1 MGDINTICEQRK
13 RFQLFNIPPVRF
25 EPISPYVEDAQGRKL
40 TQQQLDMRRKAEILK
55 YNKNSTQGP
64 QLTKKQKLA
73 AALRGD
79 YNLSRVVC
87 PNDYKIPVLT
97 TASGIPGPAM
107 YLVEDR
113 DVRLYNYVKDA
124 NAYAEN
130 IYEDNEQWVFTTLP
144 NQLCA
149 NNNNFTAISYLHI
162 RKPIRQPYTRFTYST
177 PILFRMKGDNL
188 PASSAGIN
196 ITSLID
202 TTALSFQVV
211 YSNSVIPNNI
221 QLSSRFLH
229 ANSISATLKNPSNN
243 STYNFF
249 CEQYVGLLE
258 VSGIQLATSPGF
270 TYDFSIS
277 YILNKSTGT
286 NNSIDASIVREKT
299 IFELYANLDSSY
311 IQQNSI
317 NCDLIENTQIPNIAD
332 AQVTFTGEQI

>member
-1 MGDINTICEQRK
+1 MGDINAICEQRR

-40 TQQQLDMRRKAEILK
+40 TQPQLDMRRKAEILK

-113 DVRLYNYVKDA
+113 NVSLYNYLKDT

-130 IYEDNEQWVFTTLP
+130 IYEDNEQWVFATEA

-149 NNNNFTAISYLHI
+149 NHNEFTQIATLII

-188 PASSAGIN
+188 PASSAGIT

-202 TTALSFQVV
+202 TTALSFQSI
-211 YSNSVIPNNI
+211 YNNSVIPNHI
-221 QLSSRFLH
+221 QLSSRFIH
-229 ANSISATLKNPSNN
+229 ANSISATLKSPNTTDNYS
-243 STYNFF
+243 FF
-249 CEQYVGLLE
+249 CEQYMGLLE
-258 VSGIQLATSPGF
+258 ISGIQLTTSPGF
-270 TYDFSIS
+270 TYNFSIS

-299 IFELYANLDSSY
+299 TFELYANVDSSY

-317 NCDLIENTQIPNIAD
+317 HCDLIVNTQIPDIAI
-332 AQVTFTGEQI
+332 AQVTFAGEQI